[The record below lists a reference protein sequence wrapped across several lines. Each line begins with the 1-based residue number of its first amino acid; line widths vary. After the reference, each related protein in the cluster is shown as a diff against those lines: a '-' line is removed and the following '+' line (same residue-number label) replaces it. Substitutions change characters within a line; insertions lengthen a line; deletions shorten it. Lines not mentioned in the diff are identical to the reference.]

1 MQLQIWNFDF
11 FPTLFIVMK
20 LDLLG
25 GYMKNK
31 AIFLLCA
38 ACLAMTACGK
48 AANNEQESL
57 TEGITTITEVTE
69 AENSPA
75 DNSELIQNY
84 ADILYGIFKNYD
96 AATPHTYEQYFT
108 EADISPYY
116 IGEPVDIDI
125 GDHTKKSEC
134 TTVTFADID
143 GDGVPEMCL
152 SRMEPRE
159 GFTNLDWVDIYEP
172 DGTCAGTFIDGQL
185 WVADGKIYAC
195 AYDLTYGS
203 VTDISDNFMYV
214 YCTLGLPTSDYD
226 AHDIIIGSADGI
238 SDFYD
243 YSPEELQSSTEFT
256 DDKFEEVCTEYLGT
270 SMSKLFAD
278 GSALPAATKP
288 IVLADPVDYSIEDI
302 SAFLES
308 LFEEYLEEI
317 KDSQSSR

>member
-1 MQLQIWNFDF
+1 
-11 FPTLFIVMK
+11 MK
-20 LDLLG
+20 
-25 GYMKNK
+25 K
-31 AIFLLCA
+31 AVLALCLLCLA
-38 ACLAMTACGK
+38 LSACADTKSQA
-48 AANNEQESL
+48 EEIISS
-57 TEGITTITEVTE
+57 TSEVTE
-69 AENSPA
+69 TENSPA
-75 DNSELIQNY
+75 DNSELIKNY
-84 ADILYGIFKNYD
+84 ADILYGIFKKYD
-96 AATPHTYEQYFT
+96 TATPHTYEQYFT

-125 GDHTKKSEC
+125 GDHTEKSEC

-185 WVADGKIYAC
+185 WKANGKIYAC
-195 AYDLTYGS
+195 AYDLTYGA

-256 DDKFEEVCTEYLGT
+256 DDKFKEVCTEYLGT

-278 GSALPAATKP
+278 GSALPAATKS
-288 IVLADPVDYSIEDI
+288 IVLADPADYNT
-302 SAFLES
+302 
-308 LFEEYLEEI
+308 EEI
-317 KDSQSSR
+317 AEVPEELLGKYFCGSPER

>member
-1 MQLQIWNFDF
+1 
-11 FPTLFIVMK
+11 MK
-20 LDLLG
+20 
-25 GYMKNK
+25 K
-31 AIFLLCA
+31 AVLALCLLCLA
-38 ACLAMTACGK
+38 LSACADTKSQA
-48 AANNEQESL
+48 EEIISS
-57 TEGITTITEVTE
+57 TSEVTE
-69 AENSPA
+69 NENSPA

-185 WVADGKIYAC
+185 WEADGKIYAC
-195 AYDLTYGS
+195 AYDLTYGA

-226 AHDIIIGSADGI
+226 AHDIIIGSANGI

-278 GSALPAATKP
+278 GSALPAAIKP
-288 IVLADPVDYSIEDI
+288 IALADPADYNT
-302 SAFLES
+302 
-308 LFEEYLEEI
+308 EEI
-317 KDSQSSR
+317 AEVPEELPRKYFCGSPER

>member
-1 MQLQIWNFDF
+1 
-11 FPTLFIVMK
+11 MK
-20 LDLLG
+20 
-25 GYMKNK
+25 K
-31 AIFLLCA
+31 AVLALCLLCLA
-38 ACLAMTACGK
+38 LSACADTKSQA
-48 AANNEQESL
+48 EEIISS
-57 TEGITTITEVTE
+57 TSEVTE
-69 AENSPA
+69 TENSPA

-185 WVADGKIYAC
+185 WEADGKIYAC
-195 AYDLTYGS
+195 AYDLTYGA

-256 DDKFEEVCTEYLGT
+256 DDKFKEVCTEYLGT

-278 GSALPAATKP
+278 GSALPAATKS
-288 IVLADPVDYSIEDI
+288 IVLADPADYNT
-302 SAFLES
+302 
-308 LFEEYLEEI
+308 EEIAEVLEELLG
-317 KDSQSSR
+317 KYFCGSPER

>member
-1 MQLQIWNFDF
+1 
-11 FPTLFIVMK
+11 MK
-20 LDLLG
+20 
-25 GYMKNK
+25 K
-31 AIFLLCA
+31 AVLALCLLCLA
-38 ACLAMTACGK
+38 LSACADTKSQA
-48 AANNEQESL
+48 EEIISS
-57 TEGITTITEVTE
+57 TSEVTE
-69 AENSPA
+69 TENSPA

-84 ADILYGIFKNYD
+84 ADILYGIFKKYD
-96 AATPHTYEQYFT
+96 TATPHTYEQYFT
-108 EADISPYY
+108 EADISLYY

-134 TTVTFADID
+134 TTVIFADID

-185 WVADGKIYAC
+185 WEADGKIYAC
-195 AYDLTYGS
+195 AYDLTYGA

-214 YCTLGLPTSDYD
+214 YCTLGLPTSDND

-278 GSALPAATKP
+278 GSALPAAIKP
-288 IVLADPVDYSIEDI
+288 IALADPADYNT
-302 SAFLES
+302 
-308 LFEEYLEEI
+308 EEI
-317 KDSQSSR
+317 AEVPEELLGKYFCGSPER

>member
-1 MQLQIWNFDF
+1 
-11 FPTLFIVMK
+11 MK
-20 LDLLG
+20 AGDL
-25 GYMKNK
+25 MKK
-31 AIFLLCA
+31 AVLALCLLCLA
-38 ACLAMTACGK
+38 LSACADTKSQA
-48 AANNEQESL
+48 EEIISS
-57 TEGITTITEVTE
+57 TSEVTE
-69 AENSPA
+69 NENSPA

-185 WVADGKIYAC
+185 WEADGKIYAC
-195 AYDLTYGS
+195 AYDLTYGA

-226 AHDIIIGSADGI
+226 AHDIIIGSANGI

-278 GSALPAATKP
+278 GSALPAAIKP
-288 IVLADPVDYSIEDI
+288 IALADPADYNT
-302 SAFLES
+302 
-308 LFEEYLEEI
+308 EEI
-317 KDSQSSR
+317 AEVPEELPRKYFCGSPER

>member
-1 MQLQIWNFDF
+1 
-11 FPTLFIVMK
+11 MK
-20 LDLLG
+20 
-25 GYMKNK
+25 K
-31 AIFLLCA
+31 AVLALCLLCLA
-38 ACLAMTACGK
+38 LSACADTKSQA
-48 AANNEQESL
+48 EEIISS
-57 TEGITTITEVTE
+57 TSEVTE
-69 AENSPA
+69 TENSPA

-185 WVADGKIYAC
+185 WEADGKIYAC
-195 AYDLTYGS
+195 AYDLTYGA

-243 YSPEELQSSTEFT
+243 YSPEELQSSTKFT

-278 GSALPAATKP
+278 GSALPAATKS
-288 IVLADPVDYSIEDI
+288 IVLADPADYNT
-302 SAFLES
+302 
-308 LFEEYLEEI
+308 EEIAEVLEELLG
-317 KDSQSSR
+317 KYFCGSPER

>member
-48 AANNEQESL
+48 ATDNVQESL
-57 TEGITTITEVTE
+57 TEGITTITDVTE
-69 AENSPA
+69 TENRPA

-84 ADILYGIFKNYD
+84 ADILYGIFKNFD

-108 EADISPYY
+108 ESGISPYY
-116 IGEPVDIDI
+116 IGEQVDIAV
-125 GDHTKKSEC
+125 GDYRKNCES
-134 TTVTFADID
+134 TTVTLADID
-143 GDGVPEMCL
+143 GDNVPELCL
-152 SRMEPRE
+152 SRMEPQKN
-159 GFTNLDWVDIYEP
+159 FTNLDWIDVYKPNGI
-172 DGTCAGTFIDGQL
+172 CIGTFINGQL
-185 WVADGKIYAC
+185 WRANGKIYAC

-243 YSPEELQSSTEFT
+243 YFPEELQSSTEFT
-256 DDKFEEVCTEYLGT
+256 DDKFEEVCTEYLST

-288 IVLADPVDYSIEDI
+288 IALADPVDYNT
-302 SAFLES
+302 
-308 LFEEYLEEI
+308 EEIAEVLEELLG
-317 KDSQSSR
+317 KYFCCSPER

>member
-48 AANNEQESL
+48 ATDNVQESL
-57 TEGITTITEVTE
+57 TEEEVTTITEVTE
-69 AENSPA
+69 TENSPA

-185 WVADGKIYAC
+185 WEADGKIYAC
-195 AYDLTYGS
+195 AYDLTYGA

-256 DDKFEEVCTEYLGT
+256 DDKFKEVCTEYLGT

-278 GSALPAATKP
+278 GSALPAATKS
-288 IVLADPVDYSIEDI
+288 IVLADPADYNT
-302 SAFLES
+302 
-308 LFEEYLEEI
+308 EEI
-317 KDSQSSR
+317 AEVPEELLGKYFCGSPER